1 MPVYKTPSYKA
12 PIKKSTAHKAPVID
26 VPKFKR
32 PATKTDVLDTLKIE
46 PKVEHK
52 TEHKFTP
59 TTSTQKMTHHEPHET
74 ESESDEEPE
83 KPSVVQEKRFVIV
96 KPEGAKHHHHYDPRL
111 YPFLGIS
118 FFDDPPEFVQT
129 EHPFTHK

>member
-1 MPVYKTPSYKA
+1 MS
-12 PIKKSTAHKAPVID
+12 
-26 VPKFKR
+26 
-32 PATKTDVLDTLKIE
+32 KTDVLDTLKLE

-52 TEHKFTP
+52 IEHKFTP
-59 TTSTQKMTHHEPHET
+59 RPTTSIRKKTHHVPHET

-118 FFDDPPEFVQT
+118 FFDDPPNFIHT
-129 EHPFTHK
+129 EHSFTHK